1 VFFTFNKGGS
11 SIIRIQPV
19 KNDIPKPDKYIRA
32 IPAWQENQAI
42 SKRAGN
48 CRDKRGAW
56 LRLAATSTDEG
67 DKLGG
72 TMKLRSNTIQAK
84 PVTNKPA
91 R

>member
-1 VFFTFNKGGS
+1 MIFQNQINILGLSRPGKKIRRSANGQETVGIKGG
-11 SIIRIQPV
+11 
-19 KNDIPKPDKYIRA
+19 
-32 IPAWQENQAI
+32 
-42 SKRAGN
+42 G
-48 CRDKRGAW
+48 W